1 LAQLTPSSPKIV
13 APKGLGP
20 GFWTATLV
28 MTIINVILG
37 IAVCYLPLDFL
48 LPAESNPVSN
58 NAAAVD
64 FLFKFMTVFGVA
76 ITVYV
81 NGYVIYFA
89 YAYRARA
96 DDPPNAIGVPIHHA
110 EKLEIWW
117 TVLPTA
123 LLLVL
128 IALSIVVWK
137 QLQFP
142 SGAAALTMEVVGHQ
156 FNWEFRYPG
165 LSTGLYSPK
174 YEMHLPAGKQVK
186 ILVSSADVI
195 HQFWVPEFRQKISA
209 VPGMVTDLNMTP
221 TVPGT
226 YDISCSEYCGANHS
240 TMQAKMVVDTPENFE
255 KWLAARKTEA
265 AAAPTT
271 LDLKGGDVAAGQKTF
286 EAKCAACHNAA
297 PFDQKK
303 VGPGLAKLTDDPA
316 HPKLV
321 DEKAP
326 TPDNI
331 AGILDKGFTGPIG
344 VMPNRAANGL
354 SDKDIA
360 DLVAYLV
367 SLK

>member
-1 LAQLTPSSPKIV
+1 LAQSTPSTPTIV
-13 APKGLGP
+13 APNGLGP
-20 GFWTATLV
+20 GFWTVTLV
-28 MTIINVILG
+28 MTVINVLLG
-37 IAVCYLPLDFL
+37 IAICYLPLDFL

-58 NAAAVD
+58 NAGAVD
-64 FLFKFMTVFGVA
+64 FLFKFMSVFGLA

-81 NGYVIYFA
+81 NGYVVYFA
-89 YAYRARA
+89 VVYRARR
-96 DDPPNAIGVPIHHA
+96 DDPPNAIGVPIHHSP
-110 EKLEIWW
+110 KLEVWW
-117 TVLPTA
+117 TVLPTL

-128 IALSIVVWK
+128 IGFSIVVWK

-174 YEMHLPAGKQVK
+174 YEMHLPVGKQVK

-226 YDISCSEYCGANHS
+226 YDLTCSEYCGANHS
-240 TMQAKMVVDTPENFE
+240 TMQAKLVVEEPAAFE
-255 KWLAARKTEA
+255 RWLAAQRA
-265 AAAPTT
+265 AAAKAPAT
-271 LDLKGGDVAAGQKTF
+271 LDLSSGSASAGEATFKQK
-286 EAKCAACHNAA
+286 CDACHNVAA
-297 PFDQKK
+297 FDQKK

-321 DEKAP
+321 DGTDP
-326 TPDNI
+326 TPADI
-331 AGILDKGFTGPIG
+331 AGILSKGFTGPIG

-354 SDKDIA
+354 SDKDVA

>member
-1 LAQLTPSSPKIV
+1 MAQLTPSTPTIV

-28 MTIINVILG
+28 MTVINIALG
-37 IAVCYLPLDFL
+37 IAICYLPLDFL

-58 NAAAVD
+58 NAASVD

-76 ITVYV
+76 IAVYV
-81 NGYVIYFA
+81 NGYVLYFA
-89 YAYRARA
+89 VAFRARR

-110 EKLEIWW
+110 SKLEIWW
-117 TVLPTA
+117 TVLPT
-123 LLLVL
+123 LLLIVL
-128 IALSIVVWK
+128 MYLSIVVWK
-137 QLQFP
+137 QIQFP
-142 SGAAALTMEVVGHQ
+142 QGATNLTMEAVGHQ

-165 LSTGLYSPK
+165 LSVGLYSPK
-174 YEMHLPAGKQVK
+174 YEMHLPVGKQVK
-186 ILVSSADVI
+186 ILVSSADVL

-209 VPGMVTDLNMTP
+209 IPGMVTDLNMTP

-240 TMQAKMVVDTPENFE
+240 TMQAKLIVEDQASFD
-255 KWLAARKTEA
+255 KWLAARRAEA
-265 AAAPTT
+265 AKAPAT
-271 LDLKGGDVAAGQKTF
+271 LDLASGNAAAGQATF
-286 EAKCAACHNAA
+286 NQKCSACHNVA

-321 DEKAP
+321 DGDDP
-326 TPDNI
+326 TPASI
-331 AGILDKGFTGPIG
+331 AAILNKGYTGPIG
-344 VMPNRAANGL
+344 VMPNKAANGL
-354 SDKDIA
+354 SDKDVA

-367 SLK
+367 SQK